1 MFQSKPG
8 PALLAN
14 YAVPAAVVAQSLGR
28 LPSRNV
34 TNVTVNLIEPGSMY
48 GDRRNELDLRVA
60 KILRFGRTRT
70 TVGADI
76 YNLLNTKIDLPR
88 TGRKHRPRLHQ
99 VDTHGSIGTTREIP
113 APTKAQSAR
122 WCSRDPTNS
131 SP

>member
-60 KILRFGRTRT
+60 KILRFRRTRT

-76 YNLLNTKIDLPR
+76 YNLLNDAAVLQVNPTFGGALPWQSPR
-88 TGRKHRPRLHQ
+88 CAAQNNRCDAVVKGRLFK
-99 VDTHGSIGTTREIP
+99 VS
-113 APTKAQSAR
+113 AQF
-122 WCSRDPTNS
+122 DF
-131 SP
+131 